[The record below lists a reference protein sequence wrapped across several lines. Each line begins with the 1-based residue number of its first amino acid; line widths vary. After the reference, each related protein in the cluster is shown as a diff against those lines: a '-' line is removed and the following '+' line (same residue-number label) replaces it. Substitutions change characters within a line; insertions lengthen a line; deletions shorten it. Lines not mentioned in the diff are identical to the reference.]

1 MKGELRTYLETIR
14 SRLRLDPSSEG
25 EIVRE
30 FYTHLEDRASDLRRE
45 GLGAEEATMAA
56 AQSFGPPQTIAREM
70 YLAYSR
76 GSWRQ
81 AGLAALPHLLFAFL
95 FTLHLWDSPVWLLV
109 FSLSTVAMA
118 IFGWRHGKPMWV
130 FPWLGYSMLPLLVAG
145 LFLLFLPPWTYLAIL
160 AYIPLFCLLVGAMT
174 IQAIKRDWLYASLML
189 LPLPIAGG
197 WLIAFQFQGGLV
209 DYMGHQIYAM
219 EPWIAL
225 SFFTLALTAV
235 TFVRFRRRRLKTG
248 ALLTPELI
256 ILVLMALTTKSVLGF
271 LGLLLLAVFAL
282 AILLSPTLLEHRV
295 GRGMGMIE
303 DGAEADLS

>member
-1 MKGELRTYLETIR
+1 VKGELRTYLETIR

-45 GLGAEEATMAA
+45 GLGEEEATMAA
-56 AQSFGPPQTIAREM
+56 ARSFGSPQAIAREM
-70 YLAYSR
+70 YQTYSR

-81 AGLAALPHLLFAFL
+81 AGLAALPHILFAFL
-95 FTLHLWDSPVWLLV
+95 FTLHLWDNPVWLLV
-109 FSLSTVAMA
+109 FSIATMA
-118 IFGWRHGKPMWV
+118 TAVFGWRHGKPMWV

-160 AYIPLFCLLVGAMT
+160 AYIPLFCLLVGAIT
-174 IQAIKRDWLYASLML
+174 VQAMRRDWLYASLML

-209 DYMGHQIYAM
+209 DYVRQHINDM

-235 TFVRFRRRRLKTG
+235 TFVRLRRRRLKTG
-248 ALLTPELI
+248 ALLIPELI
-256 ILVLMALTTKSVLGF
+256 IMVLVAMTMKSVLGF

-282 AILLSPTLLEHRV
+282 AILLSPALVEHRV
-295 GRGMGMIE
+295 GRGVIE
-303 DGAEADLS
+303 DGSEADLS